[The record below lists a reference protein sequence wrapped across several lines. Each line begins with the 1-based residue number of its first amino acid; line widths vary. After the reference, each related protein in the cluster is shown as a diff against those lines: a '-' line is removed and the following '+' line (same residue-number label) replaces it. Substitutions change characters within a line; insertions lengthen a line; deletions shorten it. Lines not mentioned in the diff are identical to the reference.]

1 MESLVNFALQEKYS
15 KVKKLRSRLEEMNK
29 LLNWERFLSFFPERE
44 SLVGRPNYEK
54 ILMLKLMFL
63 QGWYGLSDEELEFQV
78 NDRFSFQQ
86 FLGFPNFIPDYSTIW
101 RFREDLAENNITD
114 KIWNELQNQIN
125 EKHII
130 VEKGVIPDYSTIWRF
145 REDLAENNITDK
157 IWNELQN
164 QINEKHIIVEKGV
177 IQDASFIIAEPGK
190 TDSGMNNRDRRIAKT
205 SRNKDGSW
213 TKKGKKSYFGYKI
226 HTKMQRGSKIIK
238 ELAVT
243 TARVPDNAIDLT
255 KPDEIVYR
263 DKGYTG
269 TKTNAIGNGTMKR
282 GNLTPHEHLRNKR
295 IQSKRSQGEHPF
307 GTIHRAMNGG
317 ETKLTTI
324 SRVFVQQL
332 FVVAAYNLFRLATL
346 MRM

>member
-86 FLGFPNFIPDYSTIW
+86 FLGFPNF
-101 RFREDLAENNITD
+101 
-114 KIWNELQNQIN
+114 
-125 EKHII
+125 
-130 VEKGVIPDYSTIWRF
+130 IPDYSTIWRF